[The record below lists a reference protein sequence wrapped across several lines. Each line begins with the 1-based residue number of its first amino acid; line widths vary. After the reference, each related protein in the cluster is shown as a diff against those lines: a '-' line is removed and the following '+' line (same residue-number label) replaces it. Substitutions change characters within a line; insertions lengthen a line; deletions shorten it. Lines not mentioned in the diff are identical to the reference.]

1 MPTAAR
7 GSTKSLDAR
16 SRRILV
22 ERLHYRATSLIDLQ
36 AELHE
41 RSLLEDASRV
51 ARRPVRPPR
60 RRADPLGLSLLRRR
74 IFG

>member
-1 MPTAAR
+1 M
-7 GSTKSLDAR
+7 
-16 SRRILV
+16 

-60 RRADPLGLSLLRRR
+60 RRADPLSLSLLRRR